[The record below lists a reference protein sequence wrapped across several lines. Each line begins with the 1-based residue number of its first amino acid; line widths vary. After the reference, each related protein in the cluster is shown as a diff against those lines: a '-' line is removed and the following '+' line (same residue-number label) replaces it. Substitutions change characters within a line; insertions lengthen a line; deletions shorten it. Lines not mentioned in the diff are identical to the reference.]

1 MEAIEIKRPVRQR
14 QVVYLRPAVIRQ
26 LKREKGETDKSMGEI
41 IEEALAR
48 RRKPGPH
55 AANAAP

>member
-1 MEAIEIKRPVRQR
+1 METIEIKRPVRQR

-26 LKREKGETDKSMGEI
+26 LKRERGETDKSMGEI

-48 RRKPGPH
+48 RRKPEPH
-55 AANAAP
+55 AVPAAG